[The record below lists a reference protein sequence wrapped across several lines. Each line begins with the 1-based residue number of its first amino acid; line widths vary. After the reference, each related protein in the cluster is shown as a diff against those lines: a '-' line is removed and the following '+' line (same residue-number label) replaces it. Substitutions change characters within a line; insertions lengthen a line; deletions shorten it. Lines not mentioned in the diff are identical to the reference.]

1 MSKGRPTKL
10 TKKMLQTIV
19 ALLEEDEYYI
29 NEICK
34 IVKIHRDTWYHWKV
48 TIPSFSD
55 SLREAEE
62 KRLEK
67 IRISA
72 RKGLA
77 TLLEGKEW
85 EETTTEGRLVKD
97 KDGNEVFKTTKAKKV
112 KKFIL
117 PNPDMVKFALR
128 NLDKDNFKDGSE
140 HDGGAGAPQ
149 PNKPVSIKLPDGTM
163 LEI

>member
-1 MSKGRPTKL
+1 MAARKL
-10 TKKMLQTIV
+10 TKTMLQTIV
-19 ALLEEDEYYI
+19 TLLEEDEYYVE
-29 NEICK
+29 EICK
-34 IVKIHRDTWYHWKV
+34 IVNIHKDTWYEWKNNV
-48 TIPSFSD
+48 PVFSD
-55 SLREAEE
+55 ALRAAEE

-128 NLDKDNFKDGSE
+128 NLDKENFKDGSE
-140 HDGGAGAPQ
+140 HDGGVGSPP

>member
-1 MSKGRPTKL
+1 MGKGRPTKL

-29 NEICK
+29 EEICK
-34 IVKIHRDTWYHWKV
+34 IIKIHKDTWYEWKNSNP
-48 TIPSFSD
+48 IFSD
-55 SLREAEE
+55 ALREAEE

-77 TLLEGKEW
+77 ALLEGKEW
-85 EETTTEGRLVKD
+85 EETTMEGQLVKD

-140 HDGGAGAPQ
+140 HDGGGAMPG

>member
-1 MSKGRPTKL
+1 MAKGRPTKL
-10 TKKMLQTIV
+10 TKKRLDTIV
-19 ALLEEDEYYI
+19 ALLEEDEYPI
-29 NEICK
+29 DEICRL
-34 IVKIHRDTWYHWKV
+34 VKIHRDTWYHWKV
-48 TIPSFSD
+48 TIPMFSD
-55 SLREAEE
+55 SLRAAEE

-77 TLLEGKEW
+77 VLLEGKEW

-112 KKFIL
+112 TKFIL

-128 NLDKDNFKDGSE
+128 NLDRENFKDGSE
-140 HDGGAGAPQ
+140 HDGGDGNRQ
-149 PNKPVSIKLPDGTM
+149 PDKPVSIKLPDGIM

>member
-1 MSKGRPTKL
+1 MAKGRPTKL
-10 TKKMLQTIV
+10 TKKMLDTIV
-19 ALLEEDEYYI
+19 TLLEQDEYYI
-29 NEICK
+29 EEICK
-34 IVKIHRDTWYHWKV
+34 IIRIHKDTWYHWKN
-48 TIPSFSD
+48 TIPFFSD
-55 SLREAEE
+55 ALREAEE

-97 KDGNEVFKTTKAKKV
+97 KDGIEVFKTTKAKKV

-128 NLDKDNFKDGSE
+128 NLDRETFKDGSE
-140 HDGGAGAPQ
+140 HDGGEGGRQ